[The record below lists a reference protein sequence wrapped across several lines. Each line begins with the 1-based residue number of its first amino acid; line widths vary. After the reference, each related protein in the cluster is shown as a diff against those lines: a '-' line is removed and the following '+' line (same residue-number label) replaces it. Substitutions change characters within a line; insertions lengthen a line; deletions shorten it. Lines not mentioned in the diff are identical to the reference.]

1 MTQRGTNS
9 GEYRAGPRP
18 EQHGNHVTL
27 TDQIGTDAPAT
38 RPERRRGNDGLW
50 MLTAADQF
58 AGSGSWFLVQLEHEA
73 KGFVD
78 RVEFVVTESAHEL
91 AESLVCDGRCLFNE
105 DLGVVTVDGD
115 RRAKD
120 PRRRRTRRGSDEH
133 GGQHQIVGLEKNG
146 VSSALLLVTPR

>member
-1 MTQRGTNS
+1 M
-9 GEYRAGPRP
+9 
-18 EQHGNHVTL
+18 
-27 TDQIGTDAPAT
+27 
-38 RPERRRGNDGLW
+38 
-50 MLTAADQF
+50 DQF
-58 AGSGSWFLVQLEHEA
+58 AGSGTRFLVQLEHES

-78 RVEFVVTESAHEL
+78 RVEFVVTESAHKL
-91 AESLVCDGRCLFNE
+91 AESLVRYGRCLFNE

-146 VSSALLLVTPR
+146 VPSALLLVTSR

>member
-1 MTQRGTNS
+1 
-9 GEYRAGPRP
+9 
-18 EQHGNHVTL
+18 
-27 TDQIGTDAPAT
+27 
-38 RPERRRGNDGLW
+38 

-58 AGSGSWFLVQLEHEA
+58 AGSGSRLLVQLEYEA

-78 RVEFVVTESAHEL
+78 GVEFVVTESANEL
-91 AESLVCDGRCLFNE
+91 AESLVRYGRCLFDE

-115 RRAKD
+115 RWPKD
-120 PRRRRTRRGSDEH
+120 PRCRRTRRGRDEH